1 MENEVVAKRT
11 IGERLFA
18 LAQDFGKLLK
28 TKKFWWE
35 LFIMTAGMFVASI
48 AVYFFLIPSK
58 LIVGSI
64 TGLSL
69 VIGKLFPILS
79 VGNIIFCDQRHTLGA
94 FLPTHC
100 MSLEQR
106 RSIQPSFWAPS

>member
-35 LFIMTAGMFVASI
+35 LFIMTAGMFVAGSSRCKNLSSPQRLPEQGKSSPI
-48 AVYFFLIPSK
+48 RGSTYFALCS
-58 LIVGSI
+58 S
-64 TGLSL
+64 
-69 VIGKLFPILS
+69 
-79 VGNIIFCDQRHTLGA
+79 
-94 FLPTHC
+94 
-100 MSLEQR
+100 
-106 RSIQPSFWAPS
+106 

>member
-1 MENEVVAKRT
+1 MENEAVAKKT
-11 IGERLFA
+11 IGERLVE

-79 VGNIIFCDQRHTLGA
+79 VGNIIFVINAILLVLSFLGS
-94 FLPTHC
+94 T
-100 MSLEQR
+100 
-106 RSIQPSFWAPS
+106 SFALCSF